1 MTRCTVTFIL
11 ALLSLQVH
19 ATSYR
24 HTAAQA
30 YARNYVQATEL
41 LIRDIGSVP
50 QQEEWPAILIEQPKS
65 YSGWN
70 GPYIRQASADP
81 WSNEFKIRIADGQ
94 FIGVYSIGK
103 NGLDEN
109 GVGDDVTS
117 WKGYDKNI
125 YHPNRL
131 RKLVTF
137 SLLLISS
144 ILISVFFLSRHLSKR
159 KRR

>member
-1 MTRCTVTFIL
+1 MKRCTVIFIL
-11 ALLSLQVH
+11 GLLSLQAH
-19 ATSYR
+19 ATSYK
-24 HTAAQA
+24 HITAQA

-41 LIRDIGSVP
+41 LIGDIGAVP
-50 QQEEWPAILIEQPKS
+50 RQQEWPAILIEQPKN

-70 GPYIRQASADP
+70 GPYIQQASADP
-81 WSNEFKIRIADGQ
+81 WSNEFKIRIADRK
-94 FIGVYSIGK
+94 FVGVYSLGK

-109 GVGDDVTS
+109 GVGDDITS

-144 ILISVFFLSRHLSKR
+144 ILISVFFFSRHLAKR
-159 KRR
+159 KLR